1 MGALL
6 SQPLPYAPNWDQTA
20 RRAARIYVAGLAP
33 GVAPELPGAGLTRA
47 DLEAGF
53 SGPLRPRPG

>member
-6 SQPLPYAPNWDQTA
+6 AHPLPHAPNWDQTA
-20 RRAARIYVAGLAP
+20 RRAARIYLVGLAP
-33 GVAPELPGAGLTRA
+33 GRASDLPGAGLTRA

-53 SGPLRPRPG
+53 SAAPTR